1 MGFKREQFTFY
12 RSFVRAAEQL
22 PPKQRAEFLSAVI
35 YYALDEIE
43 PEKLSNAARATFE
56 VVRPIL
62 DKARRKAQSGK
73 TGGEANGENR
83 KQIEAKSKQIEAK
96 SKQTESTGISPVIT
110 GAETVTGTVTGS
122 VTGADIIAS
131 PDGENQNAFS
141 EVFERLEQIGSI
153 FDKDRVEVESIC
165 REYGTRAVIEAIDEA
180 VRKGAPRWPYV
191 RAIVTSGGVR
201 QRGGT
206 RVGCIRH
213 DDSPSPAML
222 AAAQE
227 MLAEPDYEGSNQG

>member
-22 PPKQRAEFLSAVI
+22 PPKQRAEFLAAVI

-73 TGGEANGENR
+73 TGGEASGENR
-83 KQIEAKSKQIEAK
+83 KQTEAKPKQDESKSKQN
-96 SKQTESTGISPVIT
+96 ESTGMSPVIT
-110 GAETVTGTVTGS
+110 GAETVTGTVTGT
-122 VTGADIIAS
+122 VAGADIMAS
-131 PDGENQNAFS
+131 PDGESQEAFV
-141 EVFERLEQIGSI
+141 EVFGRLEQIGSI
-153 FDKDRVEVESIC
+153 FDKDRPDVEAIC
-165 REYGTRAVIEAIDEA
+165 NEYGTRAVIEAIDQA
-180 VRKGAPRWPYV
+180 ARKGAPRWPYV

-206 RVGCIRH
+206 RGGYIRH
-213 DDSPSPAML
+213 DNSPSPAML
-222 AAAQE
+222 AAVQE
-227 MLAEPDYEGSNQG
+227 MLAWPDPEEQAP